1 MIKLNNNVENNQN
14 NNGNILN
21 NNTINVPNNNALNNN
36 TTNISNNISKE
47 NREELVKLYVGANY
61 EQIALGGFSYCC
73 FLFGW
78 GYLFYRKYYKLA
90 IFLIAF
96 GLITSVLYIFT
107 MNGIVNLLFTI
118 ISLLIQVYIARNFKK
133 GYIQDANDY
142 IDEKLKQN
150 ISYEE
155 LKIMCKKAGGT
166 DAKAFLAVILFVII
180 FTIISSICTK
190 IVTGERIIFHFHEDL
205 KTAISNG
212 DNEEYNKGAYSY
224 QTMSFTYEDNY
235 NQCDFEIIGN
245 NEYVKT
251 SNEDTGNIAKRYLK
265 DTYSLDVNTKKK
277 KINKINLD
285 TYYDKT
291 NNSYYYFYI
300 NKKTMYLIKVDIIKS
315 DGNKCSL
322 YKDYIIEKMELG

>member
-1 MIKLNNNVENNQN
+1 MNNNVENNQD
-14 NNGNILN
+14 NIN
-21 NNTINVPNNNALNNN
+21 PNNIKDVNALNNN

-47 NREELVKLYVGANY
+47 NRDELIRLYVGANY

-96 GLITSVLYIFT
+96 GLITSILYIFT

-155 LKIMCKKAGGT
+155 LKTMCKKAGGT

-277 KINKINLD
+277 NINKINLD

-300 NKKTMYLIKVDIIKS
+300 NKKTMYLIKVDIIKN